1 MTGGVLLPA
10 WAEKQTDTGPPTGT
24 DPFAGGALWRRYCVV
39 APPAHLLHRYAFE
52 VSGHGWAEGAKA
64 RAARVKVREIE
75 AHRWAIDLQETAAVI
90 FDRVGQ
96 SRKSRNARRRAEHA
110 REMLRLAL
118 VQQKEAEGGI

>member
-1 MTGGVLLPA
+1 MTGGVWLPA
-10 WAEKQTDTGPPTGT
+10 ERIETSRGPNRHR
-24 DPFAGGALWRRYCVV
+24 PFRRRGSLASLLLV

>member
-1 MTGGVLLPA
+1 MWRVVVCKECLEHQRVRMA
-10 WAEKQTDTGPPTGT
+10 VEVETGP
-24 DPFAGGALWRRYCVV
+24 V
-39 APPAHLLHRYAFE
+39 ARL
-52 VSGHGWAEGAKA
+52 GAKGQGISVYF
-64 RAARVKVREIE
+64 RDPDGSLVEFISYEER
-75 AHRWAIDLQETAAVI
+75 DTAAFI